1 MVALTSIITTTIIT
15 TQQLFS
21 PLKSTV
27 RERKRENE

>member
-1 MVALTSIITTTIIT
+1 MVALTSIITTTTT

-27 RERKRENE
+27 RERKKENE

>member
-1 MVALTSIITTTIIT
+1 MVALTSIITAI

-27 RERKRENE
+27 REKGREKE